1 MLLSIRAAIPV
12 VDRKEIIMSA
22 SKFDSPSHADIA
34 ARAEQIYRESG
45 CVEGRDLENWVQA
58 ENELK
63 QRSESNGVVAS
74 ANPNAKATTKSKA
87 GARTQREKQ
96 RA

>member
-1 MLLSIRAAIPV
+1 
-12 VDRKEIIMSA
+12 MSA
-22 SKFDSPSHADIA
+22 SKFDSPSHGEIA
-34 ARAEQIYRESG
+34 ARAERIYRESG

-63 QRSESNGVVAS
+63 ERPQSNGVATNAS
-74 ANPNAKATTKSKA
+74 ANGNAKATAKPKA

-96 RA
+96 PA

>member
-1 MLLSIRAAIPV
+1 
-12 VDRKEIIMSA
+12 MSA

-45 CVEGRDLENWVQA
+45 CIAGRDLENWVQA

-63 QRSESNGVVAS
+63 QRLESNGS
-74 ANPNAKATTKSKA
+74 AADPKGTAKPKA
-87 GARTQREKQ
+87 GARAQREKQ

>member
-1 MLLSIRAAIPV
+1 
-12 VDRKEIIMSA
+12 MSA

-45 CVEGRDLENWVQA
+45 SVEGRDLKNWVQA

-63 QRSESNGVVAS
+63 ERPQSNGVAVN
-74 ANPNAKATTKSKA
+74 ANA
-87 GARTQREKQ
+87 
-96 RA
+96 

>member
-1 MLLSIRAAIPV
+1 
-12 VDRKEIIMSA
+12 MSA
-22 SKFDSPSHADIA
+22 SKFDSPSHAEIA

-45 CVEGRDLENWVQA
+45 SVEGRDLENWVQA

-63 QRSESNGVVAS
+63 RPQSNGVA
-74 ANPNAKATTKSKA
+74 ANANANGNAKATAKPKV

-96 RA
+96 QA

>member
-1 MLLSIRAAIPV
+1 
-12 VDRKEIIMSA
+12 MSA
-22 SKFDSPSHADIA
+22 SKFDSPSHEDIA

-45 CVEGRDLENWVQA
+45 CVAGRDLENWVQA

-63 QRSESNGVVAS
+63 QRLESNGSTA
-74 ANPNAKATTKSKA
+74 NAKASAKPKA
-87 GARTQREKQ
+87 GGRAQREKQ

>member
-1 MLLSIRAAIPV
+1 
-12 VDRKEIIMSA
+12 MSA
-22 SKFDSPSHADIA
+22 SKFDSPSHAEIA

-45 CVEGRDLENWVQA
+45 SVEGRDLENWVQA

-63 QRSESNGVVAS
+63 ERPQSNGVA
-74 ANPNAKATTKSKA
+74 ANANANGNAKTSAKPKA

-96 RA
+96 QA

>member
-1 MLLSIRAAIPV
+1 
-12 VDRKEIIMSA
+12 MSA

-45 CVEGRDLENWVQA
+45 CMAGRDLENWVQA

-63 QRSESNGVVAS
+63 QRLESSGVTADG
-74 ANPNAKATTKSKA
+74 NAKVTGKPKA
-87 GARTQREKQ
+87 GARPQREKQ